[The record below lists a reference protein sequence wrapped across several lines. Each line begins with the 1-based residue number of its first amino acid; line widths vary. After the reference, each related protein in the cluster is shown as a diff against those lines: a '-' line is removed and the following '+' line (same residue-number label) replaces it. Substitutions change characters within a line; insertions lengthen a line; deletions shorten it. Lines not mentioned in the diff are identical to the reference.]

1 MNDIYSPVNEKE
13 VSDFIHECHK
23 ESSPIEI
30 IGNNSKKIGRVIQCS
45 KTLCLEKI
53 NGIIEYFPEELY
65 IKVKA
70 GTSIKEIEEELKK
83 KKSTI
88 SF

>member
-13 VSDFIHECHK
+13 VSDFIYECHK
-23 ESSPIEI
+23 DSSPIEI

-53 NGIIEYFPEELY
+53 NGIIDFDTLELSQ
-65 IKVKA
+65 IL
-70 GTSIKEIEEELKK
+70 S
-83 KKSTI
+83 KS
-88 SF
+88 SN